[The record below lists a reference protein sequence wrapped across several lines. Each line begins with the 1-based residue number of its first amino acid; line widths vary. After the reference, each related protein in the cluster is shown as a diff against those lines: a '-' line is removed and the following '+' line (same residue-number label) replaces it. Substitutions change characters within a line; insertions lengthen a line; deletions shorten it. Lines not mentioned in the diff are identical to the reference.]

1 MRSSWILHHRNRI
14 WDQCLTARWMM
25 WGTGTWM
32 SWSIGFSYIQ
42 NCLRAKNSDSAVL
55 PWLSYTS
62 GYTFSRRF
70 ALFRCFR
77 ARTIANLNHV
87 IMWFVFFWDI
97 TMADG
102 FISYIAGVP
111 HLVYISSM
119 TFFFFSSLSLS
130 RHGRKCH
137 LQLAAWQRLIFTFC
151 SQAYSMTCGQSVG
164 ERMRKAQCTHGIQHG
179 NPHIQNSNDINITKK
194 MVLEDLEDSPCRK
207 FAIFFMPCSLLGFKK
222 VMLNH
227 LRFIMVRP
235 SCWTH
240 FCLRQVDGC
249 GPTVDEALPG
259 RLWEPSQLF
268 WLVVDLPLWN
278 IWKSVGMII
287 PKKWK
292 NKKCSKPPT
301 SIAMPAP
308 MSGTTERDS
317 SMESEEICSWMVSGD
332 WDVWAPG
339 LPKASHIPVASK
351 ASLYPLICDGN
362 RSQVKA

>member
-42 NCLRAKNSDSAVL
+42 NCLRAKNRDSAVL

-119 TFFFFSSLSLS
+119 TFFFFLSLSLS
-130 RHGRKCH
+130 PWAEVSSPTCC
-137 LQLAAWQRLIFTFC
+137 LAAIDLHLL
-151 SQAYSMTCGQSVG
+151 QS
-164 ERMRKAQCTHGIQHG
+164 
-179 NPHIQNSNDINITKK
+179 
-194 MVLEDLEDSPCRK
+194 
-207 FAIFFMPCSLLGFKK
+207 SLLYD
-222 VMLNH
+222 
-227 LRFIMVRP
+227 LR
-235 SCWTH
+235 
-240 FCLRQVDGC
+240 
-249 GPTVDEALPG
+249 TVS
-259 RLWEPSQLF
+259 W
-268 WLVVDLPLWN
+268 
-278 IWKSVGMII
+278 
-287 PKKWK
+287 WK
-292 NKKCSKPPT
+292 NAKGTVHPWNPAWKPT
-301 SIAMPAP
+301 Y
-308 MSGTTERDS
+308 
-317 SMESEEICSWMVSGD
+317 
-332 WDVWAPG
+332 
-339 LPKASHIPVASK
+339 PK
-351 ASLYPLICDGN
+351 L
-362 RSQVKA
+362 